1 MDTHVAQL
9 FIINTLGV
17 ATIFSVLSMVALYAH
32 NVYKEI
38 DDKHAEYSRQRRED
52 YQKQRIRSALL
63 GLLTLIV
70 ILLITLAFIYIF

>member
-9 FIINTLGV
+9 FIISTLGV
-17 ATIFSVLSMVALYAH
+17 ATIFIVLVMVALYVH
-32 NVYKEI
+32 NVSKEI
-38 DDKHAEYSRQRRED
+38 NDKHAEYSRQRRED
-52 YQKQRIRSALL
+52 YQKQRLRSTLF